1 MGSSQQWVAGGN
13 LSGSACGRDGLQA
26 CGGRCS
32 GYTKRRRGTS
42 ATRSGGNAEE
52 GGRTGCRSALLASDS
67 VYAWLPA
74 GVGALSAWWRVARI
88 EDWIS
93 QTRDMTNKR
102 QGHKHHIGLTSIRS
116 CTAGR
121 FSSRS
126 ASAPG
131 PASCCVGSTTYR
143 GVREG
148 QASLVGRTS

>member
-13 LSGSACGRDGLQA
+13 LSGSACGRSCLRA
-26 CGGRCS
+26 CGGWCS
-32 GYTKRRRGTS
+32 GYTKRRDERH
-42 ATRSGGNAEE
+42 EE
-52 GGRTGCRSALLASDS
+52 WGERGGRRSDGCRGALSASVA

-74 GVGALSAWWRVARI
+74 GVGALSARWWVARI

-93 QTRDMTNKR
+93 RTRDMTNKR
-102 QGHKHHIGLTSIRS
+102 RPIHQHIRLTSIRS

-143 GVREG
+143 GVRED
-148 QASLVGRTS
+148 QASPVGRTS